1 MRDEGTRCAMTHA
14 KNVYALMLALVIVLS
29 GCFGLGGGDA
39 EADENDA
46 SSSDPATPDTSS
58 ASQALTWYASG
69 AVFNTSWDDPNR
81 DNYGSGCASMGP
93 HYDSSTGEYLGEEC
107 DEVNT
112 AQTTEDW
119 NESACTDMG
128 GELDPEW
135 TRNGASSFGPGSSIF
150 GGGAYYPYCR
160 VYFATIS
167 TTSGEVLSVYQM
179 TGVLTL
185 RTTCD
190 GVSASV
196 EDNAAME
203 DASIGLRE
211 YIIAPGG
218 AMDCSHTLYR
228 DIPQYDDNDSQSI
241 WSIVYAIQ
249 DVTVV

>member
-1 MRDEGTRCAMTHA
+1 MTPV

-39 EADENDA
+39 EAEEDDT

-81 DNYGSGCASMGP
+81 DDYGSGCASMGP

-107 DEVNT
+107 DEINN
-112 AQTTEDW
+112 AWTTEDW

-135 TRNGASSFGPGSSIF
+135 TRNGAYSFGPGGGIF
-150 GGGAYYPYCR
+150 GGSTYYPYCR

-179 TGVLTL
+179 SGSLTL
-185 RTTCD
+185 RTTCE
-190 GVSASV
+190 GVTAASMS
-196 EDNAAME
+196 DT
-203 DASIGLRE
+203 SIAVRE
-211 YIIAPGG
+211 YLIAPGG

-228 DIPQYDDNDSQSI
+228 DIPQYDDNDSQAI

>member
-1 MRDEGTRCAMTHA
+1 MRLQGTRGAMTHT

-39 EADENDA
+39 EAEEDDA

-69 AVFNTSWDDPNR
+69 AVFNTSWDDLNR
-81 DNYGSGCASMGP
+81 TSNGLGCMSMSP

-107 DEVNT
+107 HEVNY
-112 AQTTEDW
+112 ALTTEDW
-119 NESACTDMG
+119 NGTDCTDMG
-128 GELDPEW
+128 GELDPTWE
-135 TRNGASSFGPGSSIF
+135 RNSYISSSFGPGAGFSL
-150 GGGAYYPYCR
+150 GGTTAPYCR

-179 TGVLTL
+179 SGSLTL

-190 GVSASV
+190 GVTAASMV
-196 EDNAAME
+196 
-203 DASIGLRE
+203 DANVAPRE
-211 YIIAPGG
+211 YVIAAGG
-218 AMDCSHTLYR
+218 AIDCHHTLYR
-228 DIPQYDDNDSQSI
+228 DIPQNDDNDSQSI

>member
-1 MRDEGTRCAMTHA
+1 MTPV

-39 EADENDA
+39 EADDEA
-46 SSSDPATPDTSS
+46 DTLLDDYVEDEP
-58 ASQALTWYASG
+58 QALTWYASG
-69 AVFNTSWDDPNR
+69 AVFDTSWDDPNR
-81 DNYGSGCASMGP
+81 DNSGSGCASMGP

-112 AQTTEDW
+112 AETTEDW
-119 NESACTDMG
+119 NETACTDMG
-128 GELDPEW
+128 GELDPTW
-135 TRNGASSFGPGSSIF
+135 DRNNYLSSSFGPGGMF
-150 GGGAYYPYCR
+150 GNSNPYCR

-179 TGVLTL
+179 SGALTL

-190 GVSASV
+190 GVTAASMV
-196 EDNAAME
+196 DT
-203 DASIGLRE
+203 SIAVRE
-211 YIIAPGG
+211 YLIAAGG

-228 DIPQYDDNDSQSI
+228 DIPQYDDNDSQAI